1 MDYVNLGRTGLMVSR
16 LCLGCMSFGSR
27 RVVPWVVEE
36 AEARPFYRHALD
48 SGINFFDTANS
59 YSLGASEEITGRA
72 LVDYAG
78 RHNVVIATKVYS
90 RMGPEPNDR
99 GLSRRHIMQSV
110 DASLKRLGTDWIDLF
125 NVHRYDR
132 TTPEDE
138 TMDALDTI
146 VRAGKVRY
154 LGASNLNA
162 RHLVRM
168 HQIQKHS
175 GLARFVNYQVHY
187 NLINREEERENIPY
201 ATEEGIALTPWSPL
215 ARGWLAGKQLEE
227 TVRAR
232 TDGTR
237 INAYGSPNDL
247 AIIARLDEVAKRHG
261 VPPAQAAMA
270 WLLAKPGITSPIV
283 GATKIV
289 HLDDAVAA
297 LDLGLSPDEIAYLE
311 APYEPHNLVGLTAN
325 EPFFMAQ
332 KAAAEASANAK
343 AEGGA

>member
-1 MDYVNLGRTGLMVSR
+1 VDYVTLGRTGLKVSR
-16 LCLGCMSFGSR
+16 LCLGCLSFGSR
-27 RVVPWVVEE
+27 KVVPWVVEE
-36 AEARPFYRHALD
+36 AEARPFYRRALD
-48 SGINFFDTANS
+48 AGINFFDTANS

-78 RHNVVIATKVYS
+78 RQNVVIATKVYS

-99 GLSRRHIMQSV
+99 GLSRRHILQSV
-110 DASLKRLGTDWIDLF
+110 DASLKRLGTDWIDLY
-125 NVHRYDR
+125 NVHSYDR

-138 TMDALDTI
+138 TLEALDTV

-162 RHLVRM
+162 RYLVRM
-168 HQIQKHS
+168 HQIQKHR

-201 ATEEGIALTPWSPL
+201 AAEEGIALTPWSPL
-215 ARGWLAGKQLEE
+215 ARGWLAGKQPEE

-237 INAYGSPNDL
+237 IKAYGSANDL

-261 VPPAQAAMA
+261 VPPAQAALA
-270 WLLAKPGITSPIV
+270 WMLGRPGITAPIV
-283 GATKIV
+283 GATKMS
-289 HLDDAVAA
+289 HLEDAIASLDVTLSAA
-297 LDLGLSPDEIAYLE
+297 DIAYLE
-311 APYEPHNLVGLTAN
+311 EPYEPHTLVGLTVN

-332 KAAAEASANAK
+332 KAAAEAAAK
-343 AEGGA
+343 AEAEGRA